1 MRHTK
6 HPTRSV
12 TRQTDVFTLQRGRG
26 LPPSSSHASPLFTET
41 DFDGHVSQVSP
52 PPTNPKPPSNPLTS
66 RHCRREGGGEGV
78 ERDVSHNLNLKC
90 QHGSVLHHQ
99 SLSWNHVPHPSRSPP
114 GCQRLSYD
122 AIMSTVRIYAMNV
135 PGPSRRRPQG
145 SSCIE
150 KSMKTYP
157 DGQLT

>member
-66 RHCRREGGGEGV
+66 RHCRREGGGREWRGMSHTTSTSSV
-78 ERDVSHNLNLKC
+78 NTAASSTTRASPGITFPILQGPLLAVSGYLTMPLC
-90 QHGSVLHHQ
+90 QQ
-99 SLSWNHVPHPSRSPP
+99 YEFMR
-114 GCQRLSYD
+114 
-122 AIMSTVRIYAMNV
+122 
-135 PGPSRRRPQG
+135 
-145 SSCIE
+145 
-150 KSMKTYP
+150 
-157 DGQLT
+157 